1 MDLPENP
8 SVEHVECH
16 RCGKSTE
23 YFSALNIHG
32 EYTSPLLPDLYTF
45 TANYCEGC
53 TVAIFQKDMKPPV
66 VYDSMLD
73 CEIEDEDHRRFLSR
87 VTFEYRGF
95 LIKEGKAVEFPN
107 FCDHNTLPFWLKS
120 ILEVDLEVEPTEF
133 SRLLE
138 EVVVHPSPDAVRVF
152 RLIER
157 EEITSPSRLGLVVD
171 SARRYMEGDYDFYEV
186 FAAYRE
192 GDRDLVRL
200 MTEVILALAL
210 VLKEENPQIFKLYI
224 PGFCD
229 SLWARISL

>member
-23 YFSALNIHG
+23 YFSSLNIQG
-32 EYTSPLLPDLYTF
+32 EYTSPLLPDLYAF

-53 TVAIFQKDMKPPV
+53 TVAIFQRDRKPPV

-73 CEIEDEDHRRFLSR
+73 CEIEDEDHCRFLSR

-95 LIKEGKAVEFPN
+95 LIKGGKAVEFPN
-107 FCDHNTLPFWLKS
+107 FCDDNTLPFWLKS
-120 ILEVDLEVEPTEF
+120 ILDGEPEEVEPTDF

-138 EVVVHPSPDAVRVF
+138 GVVSSPDAVRVF
-152 RLIER
+152 RLLER
-157 EEITSPSRLGLVVD
+157 EEIPPRLGLVVD
-171 SARRYMEGDYDFYEV
+171 LARRYMEGDYDFYEV
-186 FAAYRE
+186 FSAYKE

-229 SLWARISL
+229 SLWARLSL